1 MAKPPEDCW
10 KKLDDCCGQAEMVKY
25 GRADKQKKKK
35 WKRPENKQNKREK
48 LFSWSKE
55 NK

>member
-1 MAKPPEDCW
+1 MTA
-10 KKLDDCCGQAEMVKY
+10 AEMEKY

-48 LFSWSKE
+48 QYFWSKE